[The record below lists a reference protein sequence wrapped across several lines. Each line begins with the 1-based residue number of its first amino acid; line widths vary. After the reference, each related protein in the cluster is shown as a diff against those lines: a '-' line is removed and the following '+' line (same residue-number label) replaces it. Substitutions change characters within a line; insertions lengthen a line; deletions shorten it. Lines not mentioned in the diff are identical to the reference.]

1 VRSEWK
7 ECAQNLPN
15 EFVASDLPAKTRS
28 GRQRT
33 NALVYIKGS

>member
-7 ECAQNLPN
+7 ECAQNLSFV
-15 EFVASDLPAKTRS
+15 FVASDLPAKTRS

-33 NALVYIKGS
+33 NAHVYLKRS